1 MTELQEFKCPL
12 CNKPLASEEY
22 YRAIE
27 ELKKKVAETYDEQN
41 KKVKQD
47 YEQKLQ
53 QAVQDYES
61 RIESLKENH
70 ETFRKELEDANRVQL
85 EGLKKSYDELIKE
98 NQTQFMDLKGKMLAE
113 HKRALLEKDEQIAK
127 IKNGALQVA
136 RSEAEREMSKLKNG
150 IQERDIQIE
159 RFQSKIEDLEKQLL
173 QSQAE
178 LKGEGPERDL
188 YVTLRQA
195 FQDDKFERQ
204 KRGTASGDIVQWI
217 RTTVG
222 ILGMPIVYDNKQA
235 KGVIKKDVEK
245 AKNYQKKH
253 GTNYVII
260 VSPNLPKKDV
270 KNGLFGEKDGV
281 LLAHPSIVVE
291 VAKQIRKAIIEICRQ
306 SESSKDREAKES
318 KLYNY
323 IRGQEFTGY
332 VEKLYSIYQNM
343 VRLQNTEERAH
354 ERLWRDRK
362 TIQEKIHQAYTAI
375 SNGIDNILQQKP
387 AMQELI
393 EMDESQRE
401 TKETQ
406 KRLLEPLP
414 IRSKKKATKQSR

>member
-1 MTELQEFKCPL
+1 LTELQEFKCPL